1 MKVRPFALV
10 AVGILAVT
18 PDGGVT
24 QEQVTYLEAQAANG
38 GAAYNRN
45 CAECHQEDMGGSFEA
60 PELAGPNF
68 RNFWS
73 GRPVNELIEMVAFM
87 PPDEEGTLGEGVY
100 TNIAAYI
107 LSRNGIPSSDQALA
121 YNSTGLMD
129 GATGVPVDILSLIHI

>member
-45 CAECHQEDMGGSFEA
+45 CAECHQAVS
-60 PELAGPNF
+60 
-68 RNFWS
+68 
-73 GRPVNELIEMVAFM
+73 
-87 PPDEEGTLGEGVY
+87 Y
-100 TNIAAYI
+100 THLRAHE
-107 LSRNGIPSSDQALA
+107 
-121 YNSTGLMD
+121 T
-129 GATGVPVDILSLIHI
+129 